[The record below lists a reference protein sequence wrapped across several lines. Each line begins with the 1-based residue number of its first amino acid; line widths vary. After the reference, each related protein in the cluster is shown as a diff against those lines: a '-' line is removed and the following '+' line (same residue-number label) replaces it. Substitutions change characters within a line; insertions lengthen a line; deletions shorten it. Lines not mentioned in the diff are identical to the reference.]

1 MRGPLGRGPTKNWRR
16 QGPNFGPRLASLSTR
31 SRAKN
36 WTQIRTPGKYGGI
49 GNLWPWRW
57 RVGLNTCW
65 GDRGVLGRGLVR
77 PRGIGE
83 TPGTGQSGL

>member
-1 MRGPLGRGPTKNWRR
+1 M
-16 QGPNFGPRLASLSTR
+16 
-31 SRAKN
+31 
-36 WTQIRTPGKYGGI
+36 GGI